1 MEKTVNPMPIKK
13 TLTDYLRLW
22 FKWFLDPL
30 GGFFNRLGIT
40 PNMMT
45 MLGLL
50 GNTVGAYFLARG
62 EMLTGGLFVLLMT
75 PIDALDGTMAR
86 LRGESSDFGAFVD
99 SVTDRYSELIIYGG
113 LLYHFLYLGEPVG
126 GLLVFGAAAG
136 SVLVSYV
143 KARAEGLG
151 YEAKVGL
158 LTRVERYL
166 VLAPV
171 FGFQSAFHWACDHCC
186 LCKYHCLAAHL
197 ACPWSGACK
206 DEEAGDLECLKDFLL
221 VHLKY
226 GFTGSSLCLARWQE
240 PGWQRA
246 KPNAADMNPEI
257 VWDLLT
263 YLLIGGIIG
272 ARLWH
277 ILTPPP
283 SSGITAGW
291 YFTHPLDALAIW
303 KGGLGIPGA
312 VIGGHDR
319 FVFLRSQA

>member
-1 MEKTVNPMPIKK
+1 MQKTAKPMPIKK

-50 GNTVGAYFLARG
+50 GNTIGAYFLARG
-62 EMLTGGLFVLLMT
+62 DMLTGGLFVLLMT

-113 LLYHFLYLGEPVG
+113 LLYYFLSMGDPLG

-166 VLAPV
+166 VLAPSLV
-171 FGFQSAFHWACDHCC
+171 FNQ
-186 LCKYHCLAAHL
+186 
-197 ACPWSGACK
+197 
-206 DEEAGDLECLKDFLL
+206 
-221 VHLKY
+221 V
-226 GFTGSSLCLARWQE
+226 
-240 PGWQRA
+240 
-246 KPNAADMNPEI
+246 
-257 VWDLLT
+257 
-263 YLLIGGIIG
+263 LIGLTII
-272 ARLWH
+272 AVLAN
-277 ILTPPP
+277 
-283 SSGITAGW
+283 ITA
-291 YFTHPLDALAIW
+291 LQRIW
-303 KGGLGIPGA
+303 H
-312 VIGGHDR
+312 V
-319 FVFLRSQA
+319 RSQAHARMKKQETKDA